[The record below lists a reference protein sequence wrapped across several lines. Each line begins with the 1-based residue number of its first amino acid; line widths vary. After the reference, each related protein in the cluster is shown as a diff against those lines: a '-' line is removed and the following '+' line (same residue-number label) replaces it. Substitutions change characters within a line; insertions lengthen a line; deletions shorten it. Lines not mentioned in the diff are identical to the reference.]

1 MNNFYT
7 GGDFIIFNLLENKLD
22 CNNLRNPNIFKFKT
36 NAKSFKI
43 NLVISH
49 AVYGNFP
56 HVGVSLRE
64 GLTIMYRKPED
75 KSWLY
80 VDLVTQRFS
89 PEIFMTHYIKED
101 ISYEVLIY
109 GPILTDIS
117 ELSIEIDDNYFIENS
132 SFDFN
137 KKILVAGGLHSFG
150 IGCTSAG
157 YMFSNILSRKINADV
172 SHLTYNSADYL
183 NLIYNDLKNLDYKSS
198 YDIGIL
204 ELDYVAQNDE
214 YVEKYLEDV
223 VDILSNKCKLV
234 IGWFSIPLKKYKKDN
249 ILEILDYNVSN
260 KNLIICDINSIYDEL
275 KDICTYSNRF
285 INDSANVVIYEEL
298 KKIIVELD

>member
-1 MNNFYT
+1 MH
-7 GGDFIIFNLLENKLD
+7 IVK
-22 CNNLRNPNIFKFKT
+22 PN
-36 NAKSFKI
+36 
-43 NLVISH
+43 
-49 AVYGNFP
+49 
-56 HVGVSLRE
+56 
-64 GLTIMYRKPED
+64 
-75 KSWLY
+75 
-80 VDLVTQRFS
+80 
-89 PEIFMTHYIKED
+89 
-101 ISYEVLIY
+101 
-109 GPILTDIS
+109 
-117 ELSIEIDDNYFIENS
+117 

-234 IGWFSIPLKKYKKDN
+234 IGWFSIPLKEYKKDN

-260 KNLIICDINSIYDEL
+260 KNLIICDINSIYGEL

-298 KKIIVELD
+298 KKIIVELG